1 MMKKTRVYKLS
12 GAQIARLAALAV
24 SDEWLTFTA
33 LAIGGVEFACNLNGA
48 DGEEVLFIREG
59 TIFEPSGD

>member
-33 LAIGGVEFACNLNGA
+33 LSIGGVEFACNLNDA
-48 DGEEVLFIREG
+48 DGEGVLFVNAGEISITSR
-59 TIFEPSGD
+59 D